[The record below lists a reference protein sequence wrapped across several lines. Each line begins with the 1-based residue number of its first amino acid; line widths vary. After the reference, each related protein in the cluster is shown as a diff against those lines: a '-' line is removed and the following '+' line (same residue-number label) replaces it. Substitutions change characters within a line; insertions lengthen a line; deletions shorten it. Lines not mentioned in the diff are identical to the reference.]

1 MLGNSCNPVRP
12 DLTGAGI
19 GTGIDFFPVPVPVV
33 PSYALDV
40 ALHRRLTTLM
50 GLLDWEIDPDFPV
63 GLERL
68 ELHDTPHTCCC
79 SGVPGDSEASTK
91 ETQGQD
97 EAQKVDALAVLWQV
111 SLSMQLSPRRSQT
124 ERVVDLLASYRY
136 MGSQLQAWKAFST
149 ALSCSTC
156 PL

>member
-1 MLGNSCNPVRP
+1 M
-12 DLTGAGI
+12 T
-19 GTGIDFFPVPVPVV
+19 
-33 PSYALDV
+33 
-40 ALHRRLTTLM
+40 LHTRR
-50 GLLDWEIDPDFPV
+50 
-63 GLERL
+63 
-68 ELHDTPHTCCC
+68 HTCCC

-136 MGSQLQAWKAFST
+136 MAMGSQLQAWKAFRRRFRVPR
-149 ALSCSTC
+149 ALFELFVNMRRDSDRNLQGLARSGGCGALGRWREVNF
-156 PL
+156 PLLA